1 MKKAEQPG
9 MSTVI
14 RDYRESDYPS
24 LMRLWQKTELAQP
37 ERGDDAGVISR
48 CNEMGGRLLV
58 LEETEGGE
66 IIGSSW
72 MTWDGRRIYLH
83 HFGID
88 PDWQNRGF
96 GTRLAE
102 ASLDW
107 IGSLGRQV
115 KIEVHRENRAAIHLY
130 RKLGFFAFEE
140 YDIFMIREF
149 T

>member
-1 MKKAEQPG
+1 

-14 RDYRESDYPS
+14 RDYREGDYPS
-24 LMRLWQKTELAQP
+24 LMQLWQKTELAQP
-37 ERGDDAGVISR
+37 ERRDDAGVISR
-48 CNEMGGRLLV
+48 CNDMGGRLLV
-58 LEETEGGE
+58 LEDTEGGE

-83 HFGID
+83 HFGIH
-88 PDWQNRGF
+88 PAWQNRGF
-96 GTRLAE
+96 GTKLAE

-107 IGSLGRQV
+107 IRSMGRQV
-115 KIEVHRENRAAIHLY
+115 KIEVHRKNEAAIHLY
-130 RKLGFFAFEE
+130 RKLGFFAFKE